1 MKRRSEGAGRGGLCL
16 HSVFLQRPYWCPR
29 VIMRKKTQQQFKSLL
44 LEATGPLHPQEWGI
58 PAARRASDCAP
69 SLDRD
74 CSKGIIHWWTT
85 VLPCRGSRVQSPSAL
100 SCPGLWQT
108 LLKEP
113 GLLIQGLSPLVLCR
127 VWTLRTCVP
136 ASMSVPQPLE
146 VGFTMTSYQSSDHTH
161 PEHSFVRLAYKL
173 ASWSASL
180 LVTAV

>member
-1 MKRRSEGAGRGGLCL
+1 
-16 HSVFLQRPYWCPR
+16 
-29 VIMRKKTQQQFKSLL
+29 MRKKTQQQFKSLL
-44 LEATGPLHPQEWGI
+44 LEATGSLRPQEWGI
-58 PAARRASDCAP
+58 PVARRASDCAP

-74 CSKGIIHWWTT
+74 CSSIIHWWTT

-100 SCPGLWQT
+100 SCPGLRQT

-113 GLLIQGLSPLVLCR
+113 GLLVQGLSPLVLCR

-136 ASMSVPQPLE
+136 ASMSVHQPPE

-161 PEHSFVRLAYKL
+161 PKHSFVRLAYKL
-173 ASWSASL
+173 ASRSTCL